1 MMAALLVFGIFVIL
15 IFIGTPIGIS
25 LATAAMGAIMR
36 FDLGTAMISRNFEA
50 NIAKFPLV
58 AIPFFIL
65 AGVLME
71 KAKIVDGISKF
82 VILVVGRSTGGLA
95 IAAVIT
101 CIFWGAISGSGP
113 ATAAALG
120 LVFIPTMIKQGYNK
134 YFAASTIAAGAGLS
148 IIIPP
153 SIAFIVYGNLTDVS
167 VGALFLGGVI
177 PGIIVGIFL
186 IIMVYISSKKHDF
199 RGLEERGSLKEI
211 GKAFIGAF
219 WSLLAPVIILGSIY
233 AGIATP
239 TESAIMGVFYALFV
253 GLFIY
258 RTITIDVLISA
269 LSDTVVASATVMMV
283 VAMAGLFSW
292 AASTLGVI
300 DAAANLV
307 SSLTSNKIVFLLL
320 INVVMLIAGMFLDA
334 ISITYVFM
342 PIILPVILKLGI
354 DPLYFGVVLV
364 VALAIGQITPP
375 VAVNLYVT
383 ANIIKSNINNEMVKF
398 VIPMVLAAIVALL
411 VITFFPQLS
420 LWLPI
425 SSGLYTPRF

>member
-1 MMAALLVFGIFVIL
+1 MAGLIVFGVFVVL
-15 IFIGTPIGIS
+15 IVIGTPIGLS
-25 LATAAMGAIMR
+25 LGTAAIGAILK

-50 NIAKFPLV
+50 NIAKFPLI

-71 KAKIVDGISKF
+71 KSRIVDGISKF
-82 VILVVGRSTGGLA
+82 VILLVGRATGGLA
-95 IAAVIT
+95 IAAVVT

-120 LVFIPTMIKQGYNK
+120 LVFIPTMIKEGYNK
-134 YFAASTIAAGAGLS
+134 YFSASTIAAGAGLS

-167 VGALFLGGVI
+167 VGALFLGGII
-177 PGIIVGIFL
+177 PGIIVGLFL
-186 IIMVYISSKKHDF
+186 IIMVYIVAKKKNF
-199 RGLEERGSLKEI
+199 RGTTQRGTPKEL
-211 GKAFIGAF
+211 GKAFLESIWALF
-219 WSLLAPVIILGSIY
+219 APVIILGSIY

-239 TESAIMGVFYALFV
+239 TESAIIGVFYALFV
-253 GLFIY
+253 GLFVY
-258 RTITIDVLISA
+258 RTITLDVLISA
-269 LSDTVVASATVMMV
+269 LSDTVAGSAVVMFV
-283 VAMAGLFSW
+283 VAMAGIFSW

-300 DAAANLV
+300 NAAAQLVQNL
-307 SSLTSNKIVFLLL
+307 TTNPMVFIML

-342 PIILPVILKLGI
+342 PIILPVILKLHI

-364 VALAIGQITPP
+364 ISLAIGQITPP

-383 ANIIKSNINNEMVKF
+383 SNIIKSNINDEMIRY
-398 VIPMVLAAIVALL
+398 VIPMVLISIVALVL
-411 VITFFPQLS
+411 ITLLPQLS
-420 LWLPI
+420 LWLPV
-425 SSGLYTPRF
+425 SAGLYTPRF

>member
-167 VGALFLGGVI
+167 VGALFLGGII
-177 PGIIVGIFL
+177 PGTIVGLFL
-186 IIMVYISSKKHDF
+186 IFMVYISSRKHNF

-233 AGIATP
+233 AGVATP

-364 VALAIGQITPP
+364 VALAVGQITPP

-383 ANIIKSNINNEMVKF
+383 ANIIKSNISNEMVKF

>member
-1 MMAALLVFGIFVIL
+1 MMAALIVFGIFVIL

-167 VGALFLGGVI
+167 VGALFLGGII
-177 PGIIVGIFL
+177 PGTIVGLFL
-186 IIMVYISSKKHDF
+186 IFMVYISSRKHNF

-233 AGIATP
+233 AGVATP

-364 VALAIGQITPP
+364 VALAVGQITPP

-383 ANIIKSNINNEMVKF
+383 ANIIKSNISNEMVKF

>member
-1 MMAALLVFGIFVIL
+1 MAGLIVFGVFVVL
-15 IFIGTPIGIS
+15 IVIGTPIGLS
-25 LATAAMGAIMR
+25 LGTAAIGAILK

-50 NIAKFPLV
+50 NISKFPLI

-71 KAKIVDGISKF
+71 KSRIVDGISKF
-82 VILVVGRSTGGLA
+82 VILLVGRATGGLA
-95 IAAVIT
+95 IAAVVT

-120 LVFIPTMIKQGYNK
+120 LVFIPTMIKEGYNK
-134 YFAASTIAAGAGLS
+134 YFSASTIAAGAGLS

-167 VGALFLGGVI
+167 VGALFLGGII
-177 PGIIVGIFL
+177 PGIIVGLFL
-186 IIMVYISSKKHDF
+186 IIMVYIVAKKKNF
-199 RGLEERGSLKEI
+199 RGTTQRGTPKEL
-211 GKAFIGAF
+211 GKAFLESIWALF
-219 WSLLAPVIILGSIY
+219 APVIILGSIY

-239 TESAIMGVFYALFV
+239 TESAIIGVFYALFV
-253 GLFIY
+253 GLFVY
-258 RTITIDVLISA
+258 RTITLDVLISA
-269 LSDTVVASATVMMV
+269 LSDTVAGSAVVMFV
-283 VAMAGLFSW
+283 VAMAGIFSW

-300 DAAANLV
+300 DAAAQLVQNL
-307 SSLTSNKIVFLLL
+307 TTNPMVFIML

-342 PIILPVILKLGI
+342 PIILPVILKLQI

-364 VALAIGQITPP
+364 ISLAIGQITPP

-383 ANIIKSNINNEMVKF
+383 SNIIKSNINDEMVRY
-398 VIPMVLAAIVALL
+398 VIPMVLISIVALVL
-411 VITFFPQLS
+411 ITLLPQLS
-420 LWLPI
+420 LWLPV
-425 SSGLYTPRF
+425 SAGLYTPRF

>member
-1 MMAALLVFGIFVIL
+1 MAGLIVFGVFVIL
-15 IFIGTPIGIS
+15 IVIGTPIGLS
-25 LATAAMGAIMR
+25 LGTAAIGAILK

-50 NIAKFPLV
+50 NISKFPLI

-71 KAKIVDGISKF
+71 KSRIVDGISKF
-82 VILVVGRSTGGLA
+82 VILLVGRATGGLA
-95 IAAVIT
+95 IAAVVT

-120 LVFIPTMIKQGYNK
+120 LVFIPTMIKEGYNK
-134 YFAASTIAAGAGLS
+134 YFSASTIAAGAGLS

-167 VGALFLGGVI
+167 VGALFLGGII
-177 PGIIVGIFL
+177 PGVIVGLFL
-186 IIMVYISSKKHDF
+186 IVMVYIVAKKKNF
-199 RGLEERGSLKEI
+199 RGTTQRGTAKEL
-211 GKAFIGAF
+211 GKAFLESIWALF
-219 WSLLAPVIILGSIY
+219 APVIILGSIY

-239 TESAIMGVFYALFV
+239 TESAIIGVFYALFV
-253 GLFIY
+253 GLFVY
-258 RTITIDVLISA
+258 RTITLDVLISA
-269 LSDTVVASATVMMV
+269 LSDTVVGSAVVMFV
-283 VAMAGLFSW
+283 VAMAGIFSW

-300 DAAANLV
+300 DAAAQLV
-307 SSLTSNKIVFLLL
+307 QSLTTNPMVFIML

-342 PIILPVILKLGI
+342 PIILPVILKLQI

-364 VALAIGQITPP
+364 IALAIGQITPP

-383 ANIIKSNINNEMVKF
+383 SNIIKSNINDEMVRY
-398 VIPMVLAAIVALL
+398 VIPMVLISIIALVL
-411 VITFFPQLS
+411 ITLLPQLS
-420 LWLPI
+420 LWLPV
-425 SSGLYTPRF
+425 SAGLYTPRF

>member
-1 MMAALLVFGIFVIL
+1 MAGLIVFGVFVVL
-15 IFIGTPIGIS
+15 IVIGTPIGLS
-25 LATAAMGAIMR
+25 LGTAAIGAILK

-50 NIAKFPLV
+50 NISKFPLI

-71 KAKIVDGISKF
+71 KSRIVDGISKF
-82 VILVVGRSTGGLA
+82 VILLVGRATGGLA
-95 IAAVIT
+95 IAAVVT

-120 LVFIPTMIKQGYNK
+120 LVFIPTMIKEGYNK
-134 YFAASTIAAGAGLS
+134 FFSASTIAAGAGLS

-167 VGALFLGGVI
+167 VGALFLGGII
-177 PGIIVGIFL
+177 PGVIVGLFL
-186 IIMVYISSKKHDF
+186 IIMVYIVAKKKNF
-199 RGLEERGSLKEI
+199 RGTTQRGTPKEL
-211 GKAFIGAF
+211 GKAFLESIWALF
-219 WSLLAPVIILGSIY
+219 APVIILGSIY

-239 TESAIMGVFYALFV
+239 TESAIIGVFYALFV
-253 GLFIY
+253 GLFVY
-258 RTITIDVLISA
+258 RTITLDVLISA
-269 LSDTVVASATVMMV
+269 LSDTVVGSAVVMFV
-283 VAMAGLFSW
+283 VAMAGIFSW

-300 DAAANLV
+300 DAAAQLV
-307 SSLTSNKIVFLLL
+307 QRLTTNPMVFIML

-342 PIILPVILKLGI
+342 PIILPVILKLQI

-364 VALAIGQITPP
+364 IALAIGQITPP

-383 ANIIKSNINNEMVKF
+383 SNIIKSNINDEMVRY
-398 VIPMVLAAIVALL
+398 VIPMVLISIVALVL
-411 VITFFPQLS
+411 ITLLPQLS
-420 LWLPI
+420 LWLPV
-425 SSGLYTPRF
+425 SAGLYTPRF